1 MKRTNRKPTKPTKGP
16 LKSEL
21 VGKLR
26 ELIQREGE
34 AAAAD
39 FLQISGPTLGRASGG
54 LGIGPGTRALI
65 ELQLARI
72 DRGGTTT

>member
-1 MKRTNRKPTKPTKGP
+1 MKRKHRKPTKAP
-16 LKSEL
+16 LPPEL
-21 VGKLR
+21 AGRLR
-26 ELIQREGE
+26 ELIRREGE

-39 FLQISGPTLGRASGG
+39 VLQISGPTLGRASGG

-72 DRGGTTT
+72 EAATTGGRP